1 MCKLLNI
8 DCCRG
13 LYYIILADMIYLE
26 TPKAKTVVPQAEAK
40 NRVDSPWFP
49 YVINAARETMQKT
62 NLTVQHI
69 VKNNDLERILEKT
82 LFVH

>member
-13 LYYIILADMIYLE
+13 LYYIILANMIYLE

-40 NRVDSPWFP
+40 NRVDSP
-49 YVINAARETMQKT
+49 
-62 NLTVQHI
+62 
-69 VKNNDLERILEKT
+69 
-82 LFVH
+82 